1 MHGVPAGKAPA
12 DFVVACA
19 LAFALGFLGGSG
31 LVLRYGAF
39 LFGGGE
45 HFHQFMFRRQ
55 DHEAH
60 PVDGVRSGREHL
72 DGVLRQ
78 ALDAKVHRRA
88 FAAANPIALGFLDA
102 VRPIEA
108 IQVVDQ
114 ALGEGR
120 NAHDPLAHPLA
131 DHGVTAALAQAVFD
145 FVIGQN
151 RTEGGAPIDLA
162 VGEVGQPELHQNV
175 RLRDGIACIP
185 MSGSEGSVK
194 GVIPWVCSIGQHFP
208 PVPIAR
214 RLCRFKP
221 VALEHFHQR
230 RDGFGAVGG
239 CIVPRF
245 EQLGENPLGPPV
257 VSRVTGAHFARPI
270 VAESELVQL
279 FPVTPYVGFGRYS
292 RMLSGLDGIL
302 FGGKSEAV
310 VAHRM
315 QDVEP
320 LVALVAGEDVA
331 RDVAERVPDVQAS
344 TRRVREHV
352 QDIEFI
358 LRRVFCDLVG
368 F

>member
-1 MHGVPAGKAPA
+1 MHGVPAGKATA

-19 LAFALGFLGGSG
+19 LAFALGFLGGGG
-31 LVLRYGAF
+31 LVRRYGAL

-72 DGVLRQ
+72 DGALRQ

-208 PVPIAR
+208 PFPIAR
-214 RLCRFKP
+214 RLRCFQP
-221 VALEHFHQR
+221 VALQHFHQL

-270 VAESELVQL
+270 VAESELV
-279 FPVTPYVGFGRYS
+279 
-292 RMLSGLDGIL
+292 
-302 FGGKSEAV
+302 
-310 VAHRM
+310 
-315 QDVEP
+315 
-320 LVALVAGEDVA
+320 
-331 RDVAERVPDVQAS
+331 
-344 TRRVREHV
+344 
-352 QDIEFI
+352 
-358 LRRVFCDLVG
+358 
-368 F
+368 